1 LVIGIPASAVIVF
14 ATVMLVVNVW
24 EHANVK
30 TPRALQL
37 LSLLMVTPDF
47 HRIHHSSEASHQSS
61 NLGALFTIWD
71 QLFGSF
77 VPLTEL
83 HANTTFGLG
92 ASRLSFSTLTDFLI
106 DPWRSGKVS
115 EGQILIPAPQCDDE
129 PRVEGWS

>member
-1 LVIGIPASAVIVF
+1 LYKFLVQALAVLVIGIPASAVIVF
-14 ATVMLVVNVW
+14 ATVMLVVNV
-24 EHANVK
+24 ANVK

-47 HRIHHSSEASHQSS
+47 HRIHHSSKASDQSS

-92 ASRLSFSTLTDFLI
+92 ATRLSFSTLTDFLI
-106 DPWRSGKVS
+106 DPWRKVRNTIGS
-115 EGQILIPAPQCDDE
+115 
-129 PRVEGWS
+129 